1 MLRRLGVEG
10 ANLVC
15 LGTGNRSGEPI
26 LLEVLL
32 LGKRLKVLLLDLQVG
47 EEDLEGIA
55 VLHRRVL
62 IVWVEL

>member
-15 LGTGNRSGEPI
+15 LGTSNRSGEPI

>member
-47 EEDLEGIA
+47 EEDLEGRA
-55 VLHRRVL
+55 VLRSGAPL
-62 IVWVEL
+62 VWVEL